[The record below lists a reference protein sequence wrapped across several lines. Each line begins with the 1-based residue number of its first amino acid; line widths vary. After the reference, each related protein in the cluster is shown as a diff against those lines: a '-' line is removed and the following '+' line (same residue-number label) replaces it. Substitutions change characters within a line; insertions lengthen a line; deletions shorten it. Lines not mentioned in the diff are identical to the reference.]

1 MNTSGVT
8 CAVKERELMA
18 ILKLLCHTVK
28 NYPGVFYCGKGHAVL
43 PILGR
48 IIPLFA
54 EPELR

>member
-1 MNTSGVT
+1 
-8 CAVKERELMA
+8 MA

-28 NYPGVFYCGKGHAVL
+28 NYPGVFFHGKGHAVL

-54 EPELR
+54 EPDLRLDPSSFSLS